1 MRLVAFATLAGLA
14 AWPVAAQSLSVA
26 GLDGQTRVFDNA
38 QLTAMP
44 QVQTSLRSKDGIRHI
59 YRGPAL
65 SGLLQ
70 AVGAPAG
77 EALRG
82 RDMADV
88 VMVSGKD
95 GYRVAFGLA
104 ETDPSIRNG
113 TIIVAVTEDGQ
124 SLDDKDGPLRLVV
137 EGDARAARSVRMV
150 VAVTLL
156 RPEAK

>member
-1 MRLVAFATLAGLA
+1 MT
-14 AWPVAAQSLSVA
+14 
-26 GLDGQTRVFDNA
+26 GLDGHAHVFDSA
-38 QLTAMP
+38 QLAAMP
-44 QVQTSLRSKDGIRHI
+44 QVQASLKSKDGTTHI
-59 YRGPAL
+59 YRGPTL

-82 RDMADV
+82 PEMADV
-88 VMVSGKD
+88 VMVSAKD

-104 ETDPSIRNG
+104 DTDPSIRNG
-113 TIIVAVTEDGQ
+113 TIVMAFAEDGQ
-124 SLDDKDGPLRLVV
+124 PLDDKDGPLRLVV

-150 VAVTLL
+150 TAVTLL